1 MMRALVSAIG
11 VLVALG
17 FMTLSAAI
25 NWRYGLSLGRDAT
38 DQTIYAA
45 LSVLCD
51 IAKALS
57 PFFCWWA
64 IERRR
69 PFQAVISGLFW
80 AACTIYSLS
89 SAAGFVE
96 LNTTTQAG
104 KVSSGRDESAELE
117 ASSQRKRQQLERLGT
132 VTPAGVLTTRVN
144 GLHTDARWAST
155 KFCTDMRSRQDK
167 SFCDE
172 LVGLVGER
180 EKAEA
185 SERLESE
192 IATVRARLNQ
202 LGATSQSKSADPRVG
217 LVTRLF
223 RSEQSKVQLFF
234 SLLFVVV
241 LEIGSGLGLFIATS
255 HGQLSTRPRTEVGEP
270 ETGHEKETLPHGNVA
285 KFARAC
291 LVGKEDA
298 TIGSA
303 ELYGHYRA
311 WCSPKNMSAL
321 DLRCFAK
328 SFTQLA
334 TLIGV
339 TITDNNGELV
349 FSGICAEACR
359 Q

>member
-1 MMRALVSAIG
+1 MMRALLSAIG

-25 NWRYGLSLGRDAT
+25 NWRYGSSLGRDAT

-69 PFQAVISGLFW
+69 PMQAAISGLFW

-104 KVSSGRDESAELE
+104 KVSSGRDEAAELE
-117 ASSQRKRQQLERLGT
+117 ALSQRKRQQLERLGT
-132 VTPAGVLTTRVN
+132 VTPSGVLTTRVN

-155 KFCTDMRSRQDK
+155 KFCTDIRSRQDK

-172 LVGLVGER
+172 LVGLAGER

-185 SERLESE
+185 SERLETE
-192 IATVRARLNQ
+192 IAAVRARLNQ
-202 LGATSQSKSADPRVG
+202 LGASSQSKSADPRVG

-223 RSEQSKVQLFF
+223 QSEQSQVQLFF
-234 SLLFVVV
+234 SLLFVIV

-255 HGQLSTRPRTEVGEP
+255 HGQLSTRLRAEVGEA
-270 ETGHEKETLPHGNVA
+270 EAGHAQDKTQTGNVA

-291 LVGKEDA
+291 LVGKVEA
-298 TIGSA
+298 TIGST
-303 ELYGHYRA
+303 ELYGHYCA
-311 WCSPKNMSAL
+311 WCIQRDMSAL

-339 TITDNNGELV
+339 TITDNTGDLV
-349 FSGICAEACR
+349 FSGICAKA
-359 Q
+359 